1 MLIKYYLP
9 DGSSS
14 IQVNTLTSSSVPPRK
29 GSDHSYK
36 EDRLQMNQVR
46 ILQMKLQSYTL
57 VVMKVMY
64 KNTPCKEKHMT
75 QPDYKDLST
84 EISAEGRPT
93 V

>member
-14 IQVNTLTSSSVPPRK
+14 IQVNTLTNSSVPPRK

-46 ILQMKLQSYTL
+46 ILQMKLQSGTL
-57 VVMKVMY
+57 VVMKVMCQNIPY
-64 KNTPCKEKHMT
+64 KEKHMT
-75 QPDYKDLST
+75 QPDYKDSSTGIST
-84 EISAEGRPT
+84 EGLPT